1 MKQITKTNIPRK
13 VLILTFLIVGLVI
26 VATDKSNC
34 VDAGTCDDRMDE
46 FHNAMAT
53 YDIAL
58 SSYFYGLPTTCAY
71 DCRTINDP
79 TARQQCID
87 ECQIT
92 RHTALAAADIDLF
105 SAAGATCTPFTI
117 PQCSL
122 AQEMANQCLSQYN
135 YTNYFSNP
143 EEFDYIYTQY
153 SACREAS
160 KIDSCQ

>member
-1 MKQITKTNIPRK
+1 MRTNILRK

-26 VATDKSNC
+26 VATNKNIC
-34 VDAGTCDDRMDE
+34 VDADTCEDAMTE

-58 SSYFYGLPTTCAY
+58 RSYFYGSPTTCAQ
-71 DCRTINDP
+71 DCGASFTP
-79 TARQQCID
+79 GTTAYNNCVNN
-87 ECQIT
+87 CQTT
-92 RHTALAAADIDLF
+92 RHTALAAADLDLF
-105 SAAGATCTPFTI
+105 SAAGGTCTAFTI
-117 PQCSL
+117 EQCSL
-122 AQEMANQCLSQYN
+122 ARDMADMCAVQYN
-135 YTNYFSNP
+135 YMDYFSNP